1 MKKKINLGLIGL
13 GSWGKNYFRIFSD
26 LKKSN
31 IKLICDKKIKNIYG
45 SIFTKYSSDLIN
57 SKEIDAVVISTEA
70 KSHFKLAHDAL
81 MKGKHVLVEKPL
93 TTNHFSSEK
102 LTKLAK
108 SKKKVLMVGHTFLY
122 NEAIKKIKKI
132 IKSNSIGKIYYI
144 NCRRTHIGPIRKDV
158 NVIWDLASHDISI
171 INYLLDD
178 SPNKTFS
185 VGAKHISKNLDV
197 SYINL
202 FYKNKIIGNIHV
214 SWEDS
219 NKSRIVEII
228 GSKARIVF
236 DDLNLLEPIKIYNKG
251 IGIKHDNSNFGESHF
266 KLRDGNIT
274 SPKVQLKEP
283 LREMSIEFLNCIIN
297 QKKPISDG
305 VFSTKIVKILERINK
320 KLNLAQ

>member
-1 MKKKINLGLIGL
+1 
-13 GSWGKNYFRIFSD
+13 
-26 LKKSN
+26 
-31 IKLICDKKIKNIYG
+31 
-45 SIFTKYSSDLIN
+45 
-57 SKEIDAVVISTEA
+57 
-70 KSHFKLAHDAL
+70 
-81 MKGKHVLVEKPL
+81 
-93 TTNHFSSEK
+93 
-102 LTKLAK
+102 
-108 SKKKVLMVGHTFLY
+108 
-122 NEAIKKIKKI
+122 
-132 IKSNSIGKIYYI
+132 
-144 NCRRTHIGPIRKDV
+144 
-158 NVIWDLASHDISI
+158 
-171 INYLLDD
+171 
-178 SPNKTFS
+178 
-185 VGAKHISKNLDV
+185 
-197 SYINL
+197 
-202 FYKNKIIGNIHV
+202 
-214 SWEDS
+214 EDS